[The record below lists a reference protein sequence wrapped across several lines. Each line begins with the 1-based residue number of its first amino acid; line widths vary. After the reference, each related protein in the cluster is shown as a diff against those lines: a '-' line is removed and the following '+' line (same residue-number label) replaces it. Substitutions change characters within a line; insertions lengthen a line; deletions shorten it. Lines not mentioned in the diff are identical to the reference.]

1 MVDFFIR
8 RPIFAT
14 VCALLIVLAGAVC
27 IPSLPISLYPQL
39 APPQVVVTSNYIGA
53 NSKDVESA
61 VTIIL
66 EQAIN
71 GVEGMRY
78 MSSTSSNDGTSSIT
92 VTFQTGYSL
101 DIAAVDVQNRV
112 ASAQGRLP
120 AVVNNTGITITK
132 ANSNF
137 VFAAGFI
144 SPDHSLSQAFISNYL
159 DVYVSDALKRVP
171 GVGAVIIF
179 GERKY
184 AMRIWLDPNR
194 LAARGLTALDVTNAL
209 AEQNIEVPAG
219 QLGQQPSDPSQQ
231 FQMAVRVVGRLSDPR
246 EFENIILKNSA
257 DASGIV
263 LLKDVGR
270 AEIGAE
276 NYSTDLKFSGGD
288 AVGIG
293 VQQLSNANALDVDK
307 KCRAV
312 LAELQKSFPP
322 GMQGII
328 AVDTTIV
335 IGDSIREVVQTIGEA
350 VVIVI
355 IVIFLFLQDWRA
367 TIIPAVTIPVSLI
380 GTFAFIKIF
389 GFSINSL
396 TLFGITLATGLV
408 VDDAIVVIENVQ
420 RHIEKERCDA
430 HRATSEAM
438 AEVTS
443 AVIATSLVL
452 ISVFIPVSFFPGT
465 TGILYKQF
473 SLTNDF
479 SIAIS
484 AFNALTLSPALA
496 AILLRAEQKKTG
508 IMGFF
513 LNPIERFIQWL
524 IRTYAK
530 VVTFVVRIRF
540 AMLALFFAGLAATVY
555 MYNHVPTAFIP
566 QEDQSYFLIIVQ
578 TPPGASL
585 SYTSDFAD
593 KVADVVRKND
603 GVFGTFSVMGFSL
616 AGGSSPNAGLIF
628 APLKPIDERTKM
640 GPQYSAHNIVGDV
653 GPKLFGVP
661 GGIAFAA
668 EPPAIAGIGT
678 VGGFQFILQD
688 GGRNTF
694 GDIDRIAHTIVG
706 QSRAPGSG
714 LTGMNTTFTANDPQV
729 LVTIDREKAK
739 AIGVPFSQITA
750 AMGTF
755 MGSTYVNDFDF
766 NNRSYRAYVQADQQ
780 FRTTSK
786 DLRQYY
792 VRSDSGQ
799 MIPLDNLA
807 SLTETSGPQ
816 VINHYNLFRSAE
828 IDGSPG
834 PGLSSGQGLERM
846 QQLFEKNK
854 LQGMMYTW
862 TGLALEE
869 VESAGKAIIIFG
881 LGLLVVYLTLS
892 AQYESFALPFIILL
906 AVPMAV
912 LGALLLVS
920 ARGLVDDV
928 YVQIGLVMLI
938 GLSAKNSILIV
949 EFAEQL
955 LEQGRTIIEAA
966 IEAAELRLRPILMTS
981 IAFILGVGPLYV
993 AKGAGAPRPPLRRHR
1008 DRRRNGT
1015 LHSPQPH
1022 LHSRPLRHPQNNPR
1036 ALLQQAK
1043 ATPSRLPRPRRRTRG
1058 RVRRPTPANALASTS
1073 QVVTPRCLNL
1083 SAADRAKVG
1092 AVPSVYVTT
1101 TKNRLS
1107 FPNAEANHP
1116 PAPKLAPRRQRPRH
1130 RLPPHPP
1137 PLRLLR
1143 NRSPTSTMRS
1153 HRHSPARPPPLR
1165 HHGPRFQPASPSP
1178 ARPPILNPLMAL
1190 GPRAWG
1196 LLRETLTR
1204 LLHATTDPARRQ
1216 AAEAG
1221 LHSIAGARL
1230 HNPVHT
1236 PNYTDFYASIHHATR
1251 VGKLFRPDNP
1261 LLPNYKHIPIG
1272 YHGRASSLI
1281 TSGTPI
1287 LRPYGPTRP
1296 NPTQPPPSARPNP
1309 STTNW
1314 NWRFTSAS
1322 PTPSAS
1328 PSQSPKPPIISS
1340 ASASSTTGPPAT
1352 FSPGSTNRSAPSLA
1366 KNFATSTSPWITP
1379 MAAFEPF
1386 QTPLPVRPKADP
1398 KPLPILKSQLK
1409 IRPPNS

>member
-1 MVDFFIR
+1 LFVDFFIR

-27 IPSLPISLYPQL
+27 IPTLPISLYPTL

-78 MSSTSSNDGTSSIT
+78 MSSTSSNDGTSAIT
-92 VTFQTGYSL
+92 ITFQTGYDL
-101 DIAAVDVQNRV
+101 NIAAVDVQNRV

-137 VFAAGFI
+137 VFAAGFV
-144 SPDHSLSQAFISNYL
+144 SPDHSLSPGFISNYL

-184 AMRIWLDPNR
+184 AMRIWLDPNL

-209 AEQNIEVPAG
+209 TEQNVEVAAG
-219 QLGQQPSDPSQQ
+219 QLGQPPSDSKQQ
-231 FQMAVRVVGRLSDPR
+231 FQMAVRVVGRLTDPKQ
-246 EFENIILKNSA
+246 FENIVIKNNSTA
-257 DASGIV
+257 GGIV
-263 LLKDVGR
+263 LLKDVGH
-270 AEIGAE
+270 AEVGAE
-276 NYSTDLKFSGGD
+276 TYSTALKFSGGD

-307 KCRAV
+307 RCRAV
-312 LAELQKSFPP
+312 LLELQKNFPP
-322 GMQGII
+322 GMKGII
-328 AVDTTIV
+328 AVDTTTV
-335 IGDSIREVVQTIGEA
+335 IGESVDEVVRTIGEA
-350 VVIVI
+350 IIIVI

-420 RHIEKERCDA
+420 RHLSGLSALPERSELTEPDPYA
-430 HRATSEAM
+430 PDTLDRPVGASKGMQAVSHDPHEATSIAM

-473 SLTNDF
+473 SLTIAF

-496 AILLRAEQKKTG
+496 AILLRAETKHTG
-508 IMGFF
+508 LLGLI
-513 LNPIERFIQWL
+513 LNPVERLIQWI
-524 IRTYAK
+524 IRTYARA
-530 VVTFVVRIRF
+530 VTFVVRIRYV
-540 AMLALFFAGLAATVY
+540 MLLFFFGALAATAF

-585 SYTSDFAD
+585 AYTSEFAD
-593 KVADVVRKND
+593 RVAAVVQKND

-616 AGGSSPNAGLIF
+616 AGGSSPNSGLIF
-628 APLKPIDERTKM
+628 APLKPINERTKM
-640 GPQYSAHNIVGDV
+640 GEKYSAKAIVADV

-678 VGGFQFILQD
+678 VGGFQFMLLD
-688 GGRNTF
+688 AGRNTF
-694 GDIDRIAHTIVG
+694 GDIDRVAHTIVG
-706 QSRAPGSG
+706 KSRAPGSG
-714 LTGMNTTFTANDPQV
+714 LTGMNTTFTSNDPQV

-739 AIGVPFSQITA
+739 TIGVPFSQITA
-750 AMGTF
+750 ALGTF
-755 MGSTYVNDFDF
+755 MGSSYVNDFDF
-766 NNRSYRAYVQADQQ
+766 NNRSYRVYVQADEQ
-780 FRTTSK
+780 FRRTSQ

-792 VRSDSGQ
+792 VRSDSNQ

-807 SLTETSGPQ
+807 TISETSGPQ
-816 VINHYNLFRSAE
+816 VINHYNLFRAAE
-828 IDGSPG
+828 IDGSPA
-834 PGLSSGQGLERM
+834 PGLSSGQGLDAMVR
-846 QQLFEKNK
+846 LFNQNK
-854 LQGMMYTW
+854 LQGMTFEW

-906 AVPMAV
+906 AVPMAI
-912 LGALLLVS
+912 LGALSLVD

-955 LEQGRTIIEAA
+955 LAQGKSITEAA
-966 IEAAELRLRPILMTS
+966 IEASELRLRPILMTS
-981 IAFILGVGPLYV
+981 IAFILGVGPLYF
-993 AKGAGAPRPPLRRHR
+993 ATGAGAYGRHSV
-1008 DRRRNGT
+1008 GT
-1015 LHSPQPH
+1015 AIIGGM
-1022 LHSRPLRHPQNNPR
+1022 
-1036 ALLQQAK
+1036 AL
-1043 ATPSRLPRPRRRTRG
+1043 
-1058 RVRRPTPANALASTS
+1058 STF
-1073 QVVTPRCLNL
+1073 LNL
-1083 SAADRAKVG
+1083 FFIPVLYVILKTLLSKLSGDRKA
-1092 AVPSVYVTT
+1092 SVV
-1101 TKNRLS
+1101 RD
-1107 FPNAEANHP
+1107 
-1116 PAPKLAPRRQRPRH
+1116 PKL
-1130 RLPPHPP
+1130 
-1137 PLRLLR
+1137 
-1143 NRSPTSTMRS
+1143 S
-1153 HRHSPARPPPLR
+1153 H
-1165 HHGPRFQPASPSP
+1165 
-1178 ARPPILNPLMAL
+1178 
-1190 GPRAWG
+1190 
-1196 LLRETLTR
+1196 
-1204 LLHATTDPARRQ
+1204 
-1216 AAEAG
+1216 
-1221 LHSIAGARL
+1221 
-1230 HNPVHT
+1230 
-1236 PNYTDFYASIHHATR
+1236 
-1251 VGKLFRPDNP
+1251 
-1261 LLPNYKHIPIG
+1261 
-1272 YHGRASSLI
+1272 
-1281 TSGTPI
+1281 
-1287 LRPYGPTRP
+1287 
-1296 NPTQPPPSARPNP
+1296 
-1309 STTNW
+1309 
-1314 NWRFTSAS
+1314 
-1322 PTPSAS
+1322 
-1328 PSQSPKPPIISS
+1328 
-1340 ASASSTTGPPAT
+1340 
-1352 FSPGSTNRSAPSLA
+1352 
-1366 KNFATSTSPWITP
+1366 
-1379 MAAFEPF
+1379 
-1386 QTPLPVRPKADP
+1386 
-1398 KPLPILKSQLK
+1398 
-1409 IRPPNS
+1409 